1 MSENKSIL
9 IPKYVSSKVM
19 KVFQFYAEPISNILS
34 ESTFEEYEL
43 LLQQLNL
50 LVPFESDIW
59 DFFKQN
65 EDTLAV
71 LAKRHLEIQEL
82 GGETTKVF
90 LKDNQYVKY
99 INGLRK
105 KKIGMIKDEKMLEP
119 HDIAYWDRQN
129 IFKEIIEEHI
139 TKYYQTR
146 KGSYRYLEV
155 EDVCKFF
162 SDNNESQSISGKELY
177 KQFLNEKGK
186 YDFNLTRE
194 SVGRYLKNTTRFYC
208 QHRIHFK
215 DRRKVVYS
223 LINND
228 LIL

>member
-1 MSENKSIL
+1 MKQNRSIL
-9 IPKYVSSKVM
+9 TPKYVHPKVIRVFLQYADVIVDILNDSS
-19 KVFQFYAEPISNILS
+19 
-34 ESTFEEYEL
+34 FEEYHM
-43 LLQQLNL
+43 LLQNIS
-50 LVPFESDIW
+50 VDIPFEPHIW
-59 DFFKQN
+59 DFLIAN
-65 EDTLAV
+65 EKTLTIY
-71 LAKRHLEIQEL
+71 LRRFLEVQEL
-82 GGETTKVF
+82 GGDTQKVI
-90 LKDNQYVKY
+90 LKNNQYVKY

-119 HDIAYWDRQN
+119 HDIAYWDRQI

-223 LINND
+223 LIK
-228 LIL
+228 